1 MNKVLSILLV
11 LFSMIAL
18 LLERSS
24 SFELIVVGLL
34 FIIALSID
42 KIRFK
47 K

>member
-11 LFSMIAL
+11 LFSMISL

-24 SFELIVVGLL
+24 CFEIIVVGLL

>member
-11 LFSMIAL
+11 IFSMIAL

-24 SFELIVVGLL
+24 CFEIIVVGLL

>member
-24 SFELIVVGLL
+24 YFEIIVVGLL